1 MIIQAFM
8 DDITAMIFIVPV
20 MTLKTKKAM
29 TKMDSLKL
37 RIIMAAAKQKIQSAI
52 SMTKNHN

>member
-8 DDITAMIFIVPV
+8 DDITAAIFMVPV
-20 MTLKTKKAM
+20 VALKAKKTM

-52 SMTKNHN
+52 SMTKNRS

>member
-20 MTLKTKKAM
+20 MTLKNKKAM

-37 RIIMAAAKQKIQSAI
+37 RIIMAAAKQKFSQRFL
-52 SMTKNHN
+52 